1 MERLTQRGHAL
12 AHLVGRRVR
21 LTGDHPHAG
30 EAGRVTDV
38 QRPSIGVIGSGVI
51 VELEHCPHGT
61 GSCYVFER
69 RHIRAIGER
78 D

>member
-1 MERLTQRGHAL
+1 
-12 AHLVGRRVR
+12 V
-21 LTGDHPHAG
+21 TG
-30 EAGRVTDV
+30 V
-38 QRPSIGVIGSGVI
+38 QRPGIGIIGAGVI